1 MARLAPRRTIMLAGA
16 LAASLVIGGAWLGLT
31 PAASSGTQARMFAV
45 ASGSGVATVGSAL
58 QEQGFIRS
66 AWAFRLLAKFTGS
79 ESQIKAGLYALTPA
93 MSPREILRWMVQGKA
108 EQTRLTFPEGYSV
121 RQMAQMLEKQGVGS
135 AERFM
140 DLAAEPERF
149 EGRFPWLEDL
159 PDGATLEG
167 FLFPDT
173 YEYGGAQIPEEALIA
188 LMLSRF
194 EQVGLPAY
202 DAVRS
207 PRLDLFRTVTLASIV
222 ELEAQAP
229 SERTLIAG
237 VFYNRLRLR
246 MPLGSDPTVEYALGW
261 KQGSKGLS
269 FKDVKVDSP
278 YNTYKNAG
286 LPPGPIANPGLASL
300 RATLN
305 PEETPLLYFVA
316 RGDGTHQ
323 FTRTYAD
330 HLAAQRRIRQR

>member
-1 MARLAPRRTIMLAGA
+1 MLAGA
-16 LAASLVIGGAWLGLT
+16 LASCLVMGGAWLGMT
-31 PAASSGTQARMFAV
+31 PAASPGSPTRMFAV
-45 ASGSGVATVGSAL
+45 ASGSGVGAVGAAL
-58 QEQGFIRS
+58 QQQGFIRS
-66 AWAFRLLAKFTGS
+66 AWAFRLLAKLTGS

-93 MSPREILRWMVQGKA
+93 MSPREMLRWMVQGKA

-121 RQMAQMLEKQGVGS
+121 RQMAQLLEKQGVGS
-135 AERFM
+135 ADRFM
-140 DLAAEPERF
+140 DLAADPGRF
-149 EGRFPWLEDL
+149 AQRFPWLADL
-159 PDGATLEG
+159 PDGASLEG

-173 YEYGGAQIPEEALIA
+173 YEYGGTQLPEEALIA

-194 EQVGLPAY
+194 EQVGLPAF
-202 DAVRS
+202 DAVPS

-261 KQGSKGLS
+261 KQGSRGLS

-300 RATLN
+300 KATLS
-305 PEETPLLYFVA
+305 PQETPLLYFVA
-316 RGDGTHQ
+316 RGDGTHH
-323 FTRTYAD
+323 FTKTYAE
-330 HLAAQRRIRQR
+330 HLAAQRRIRQK